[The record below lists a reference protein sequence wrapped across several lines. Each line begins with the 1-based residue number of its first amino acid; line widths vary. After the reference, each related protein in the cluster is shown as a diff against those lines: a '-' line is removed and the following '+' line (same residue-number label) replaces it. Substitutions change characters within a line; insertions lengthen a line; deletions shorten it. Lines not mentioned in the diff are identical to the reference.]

1 MTDDTKKELTAD
13 EISEQTLDRL
23 LGKEARVM
31 LNDEIGSMYDRAYAA
46 GVSDAREQ
54 ARNPN
59 HRMRV
64 PSKELKT
71 GAATTVAAAVTKT
84 PRELAARASEIQAD
98 AKKDGRTVSNEEA
111 CRLAYAEANIPLK

>member
-71 GAATTVAAAVTKT
+71 GAATTAAAKT